1 MAATTTAPCAA
12 RSASRC
18 VAWHIAL
25 LFLWTQ
31 TKSKTI
37 EQGVG
42 LVSWFGVQTID
53 RFEITDDQNIFPLAN
68 TCDGEDRRYAR
79 DRQRITSPVF
89 WRLGGMEIAGEMLTR
104 RRRMLYRVVAS
115 PVLPIPG
122 EGVMDVL
129 GYDMVLRVKH

>member
-1 MAATTTAPCAA
+1 LLAGSRSLTTRTY
-12 RSASRC
+12 
-18 VAWHIAL
+18 
-25 LFLWTQ
+25 
-31 TKSKTI
+31 
-37 EQGVG
+37 
-42 LVSWFGVQTID
+42 
-53 RFEITDDQNIFPLAN
+53 IFPLAN

-115 PVLPIPG
+115 PVLPIPS

>member
-12 RSASRC
+12 RSASRR

-115 PVLPIPG
+115 PVLPIPS

>member
-42 LVSWFGVQTID
+42 LVSWFGVLTIG
-53 RFEITDDQNIFPLAN
+53 RFEITDDQNKKI
-68 TCDGEDRRYAR
+68 AR
-79 DRQRITSPVF
+79 TKF
-89 WRLGGMEIAGEMLTR
+89 LHMMLTR

-115 PVLPIPG
+115 PVLPIPS

>member
-1 MAATTTAPCAA
+1 MAATTTTASCAE
-12 RSASRC
+12 RSASRR
-18 VAWHIAL
+18 VAWHYRII
-25 LFLWTQ
+25 

-68 TCDGEDRRYAR
+68 ACDGEDRREAR

-104 RRRMLYRVVAS
+104 RRRMLCRVVVS
-115 PVLPIPG
+115 PVLPIPS

>member
-12 RSASRC
+12 RSASRR

-53 RFEITDDQNIFPLAN
+53 RFEITDDQNI
-68 TCDGEDRRYAR
+68 
-79 DRQRITSPVF
+79 
-89 WRLGGMEIAGEMLTR
+89 AGEMLTR

-115 PVLPIPG
+115 PVLPIPS